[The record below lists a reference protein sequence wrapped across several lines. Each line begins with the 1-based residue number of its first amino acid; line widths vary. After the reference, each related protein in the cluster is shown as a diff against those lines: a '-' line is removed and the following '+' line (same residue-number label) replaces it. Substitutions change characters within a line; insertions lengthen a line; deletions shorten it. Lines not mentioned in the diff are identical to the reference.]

1 MRRTNINALL
11 KMVRQYLNGEM
22 GLIDFVLDFP
32 YEMEKRYQKA
42 VKEDPEYADMMYYY
56 LIECGTDKAEG
67 MSDDAFKQLMREQ
80 YDEVMSGVY

>member
-11 KMVRQYLNGEM
+11 KMVRQYLGGEISF
-22 GLIDFVLDFP
+22 IDFVQDFP

-42 VKEDPEYADMMYYY
+42 VKEDAEYADMMYYY

-67 MSDDAFKQLMREQ
+67 MSDDAFKQLMQEQ